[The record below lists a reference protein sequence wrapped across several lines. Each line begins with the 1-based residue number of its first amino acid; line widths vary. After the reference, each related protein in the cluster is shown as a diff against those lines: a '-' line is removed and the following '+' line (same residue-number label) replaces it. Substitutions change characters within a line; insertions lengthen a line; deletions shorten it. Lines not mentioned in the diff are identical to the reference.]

1 MGWTSPDGPPH
12 GQAAPAG
19 KPTSGKNAA
28 ATIAALIEITT
39 VAASGSSPPLIVA
52 FQPAWQAAANSTAA
66 NTSGSMARRPRD
78 LRVRQSCRL
87 PPSRVQLIPEC
98 RPRPD
103 LRGGALVLLGADD
116 LGPEDMRRPPAL
128 MRIVEHRARE
138 RHHVGPALGD
148 DRFGLL
154 RRGDQAARPP
164 HHPPFPLSLP
174 GDLHL

>member
-1 MGWTSPDGPPH
+1 MRWISTDAPH
-12 GQAAPAG
+12 HGHAAPAG

-28 ATIAALIEITT
+28 ATIAALIEINT

-87 PPSRVQLIPEC
+87 PSSRVQLIPEC

-116 LGPEDMRRPPAL
+116 LGPEHMRRPPAP

-138 RHHVGPALGD
+138 CHHVGPASATIASACFGAAIRPTVRVTMPAS
-148 DRFGLL
+148 RFT
-154 RRGDQAARPP
+154 
-164 HHPPFPLSLP
+164 F
-174 GDLHL
+174 